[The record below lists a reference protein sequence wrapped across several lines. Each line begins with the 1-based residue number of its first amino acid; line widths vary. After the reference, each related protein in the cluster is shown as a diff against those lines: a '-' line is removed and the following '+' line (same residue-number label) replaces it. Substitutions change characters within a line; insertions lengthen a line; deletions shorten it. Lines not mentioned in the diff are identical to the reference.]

1 MRLRSAAMVV
11 AFAALVLP
19 APEGSASSALQLS
32 SRHPSVTWKGTLGWA
47 PLHCGNP
54 NAGCDQ
60 RDIVVDAPRGAWI
73 TVSISVESAN
83 VRVTSGGEY
92 VGSGGQSFDAN
103 PDNTTTAST
112 TFQQLRTGRVSYHV
126 EVGSTTAFPEVATP
140 VGGNNNSYTG
150 QARLA
155 GRAFDRAGDCGV
167 TSGLEHVR
175 DADPGDLLRLSVLLV
190 AAPADV
196 AEVRRDL
203 VPGLIDTY
211 DRIGVRLRVAV
222 RAFPLRQTDRYPY
235 EQVRQAY
242 GGVRPAGFDVV
253 HVLTDD
259 FAGGIAACIGGIAYP
274 EKAFANGSIHYSV
287 AGVLPVP
294 QVVRGASVAAH
305 EIGHLLGAQHQ
316 QANCV
321 EALPQLA
328 QRPAKDGSVGPC
340 TVMSP
345 AAVQISETFS
355 TPERATIRF
364 FVRHFAHG

>member
-1 MRLRSAAMVV
+1 MRLRLAIVVV
-11 AFAALVLP
+11 ALAALVVP
-19 APEGSASSALQLS
+19 TQAGATGGSLVVSKRS
-32 SRHPSVTWKGTLGWA
+32 PVVTWKGALGLA
-47 PLHCGNP
+47 PLACAHP

-83 VRVTSGGEY
+83 LRVTSNGQY
-92 VGSGGQSFDAN
+92 VGSGGQSFDPNPAN
-103 PDNTTTAST
+103 TSTATT
-112 TFQQLRTGRVSYHV
+112 TFQQLRAGRVSYHV
-126 EVGSTTAFPEVATP
+126 EVGSASAVPEFQTP
-140 VGGNNNSYTG
+140 FGGHDNAYTG

-155 GRAFDRAGDCGV
+155 GKAFDRAGDCGM

-175 DADPGDLLRLSVLLV
+175 DADPGDVLRLSVLLV

-203 VPGLIDTY
+203 VPGLIDTF
-211 DRIGVRLRVAV
+211 DRIGVRLRVSV
-222 RAFPLRQTDRYPY
+222 RSFPLRQTDGYPY

-242 GGVRPAGFDVV
+242 GGVRPPGVDVV
-253 HVLTDD
+253 DVLTDG

-274 EKAFANGSIHYSV
+274 EKAFASGSIHYAPAGSV
-287 AGVLPVP
+287 AVP
-294 QVVRGASVAAH
+294 TVRGAMVAAH

-328 QRPAKDGSVGPC
+328 QRPARDGSVGPC

-345 AAVQISETFS
+345 AAAQISETFS
-355 TPERATIRF
+355 TPERATIRH
-364 FVRHFAHG
+364 FVRTYARG